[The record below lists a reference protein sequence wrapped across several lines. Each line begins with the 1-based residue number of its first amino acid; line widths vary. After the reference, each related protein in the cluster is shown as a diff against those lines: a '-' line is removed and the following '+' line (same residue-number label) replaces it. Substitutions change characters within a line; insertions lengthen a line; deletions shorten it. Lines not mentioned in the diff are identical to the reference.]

1 MKVVFLEDVDGVAQ
15 GGEIKEVKNGFA
27 RNYLIPK
34 NLAAP
39 ATHNNTQRIDKLSK
53 NADVN
58 RIRQLDDMKEL
69 AEALDGTQLNI
80 EMRAG
85 ANNRLYG
92 SVTGT
97 MVADAVAEETGHS
110 IERRLVQLDNPIRE
124 VGKYPVPIR
133 LHAEV
138 SATISVVVY
147 ATGTDPLAED
157 EDVSESIL
165 EEGDLS
171 VAVDP
176 QAVVDS
182 TQSNESVQEG
192 NSTDSSIEPT
202 EEVTSGTDGSSE
214 DLVSEASGERAVAEL
229 DKDSDKDSD
238 KDEN

>member
-34 NLAAP
+34 NLATP
-39 ATHNNTQRIDKLSK
+39 ATHNNIQRVTKLGK
-53 NADVN
+53 EADVN
-58 RIRQLDDMKEL
+58 RIQHLDDMKEL

-97 MVADAVAEETGHS
+97 MVADAVAEETGRS

-124 VGKYPVPIR
+124 VGTYQVPVR
-133 LHAEV
+133 LHTEV
-138 SATISVVVY
+138 SAIISVVVY

-157 EDVSESIL
+157 EEVTESIS
-165 EEGDLS
+165 EEAEVS
-171 VAVDP
+171 VAGDA

-182 TQSNESVQEG
+182 TRSDESIQEG
-192 NSTDSSIEPT
+192 YSTDSYTEPD
-202 EEVTSGTDGSSE
+202 EGVTSERDGSSE
-214 DLVSEASGERAVAEL
+214 DSVKEAAGERASSEL
-229 DKDSDKDSD
+229 DKDSDKD
-238 KDEN
+238 EN